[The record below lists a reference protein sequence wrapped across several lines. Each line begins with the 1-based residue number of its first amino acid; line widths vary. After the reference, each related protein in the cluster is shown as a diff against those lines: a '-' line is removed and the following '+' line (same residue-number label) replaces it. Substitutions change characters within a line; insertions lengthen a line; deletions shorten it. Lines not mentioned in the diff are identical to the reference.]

1 MFEKFTSIGAT
12 DFKQR
17 YQGTY
22 GIFLWSDKHTKEKK
36 RKLVRLDSINTDR
49 AQFSVTFVDSDG
61 SPYTLLPDT
70 PDDYGFEFLPPRSA
84 YYNTRKGEPWL
95 IKRIA
100 SKQYSRGL
108 CDKNTHI
115 STLTGRR
122 LPTSFETL
130 HELFEIKTTIADAL
144 NEAEKAKT
152 TAAGIALSSQFSISF
167 VDKRIRCFESRIGI
181 LDDYKEGEFYVT
193 LDNPELWG
201 TEIRDAF
208 RRANLKASVK

>member
-22 GIFLWSDKHTKEKK
+22 GIFLWSDKITGEKK
-36 RKLVRLDSINTDR
+36 RKLVRLDAINTDR
-49 AQFSVTFVDSDG
+49 GQFSVTFVDSDG
-61 SPYTLLPDT
+61 SNYTLLPDT

-84 YYNTRKGEPWL
+84 YYNTRNGEPWL

-115 STLTGRR
+115 SNLVGKR
-122 LPTSFETL
+122 LPTG
-130 HELFEIKTTIADAL
+130 FEIKTTITDAL
-144 NEAEKAKT
+144 KVAEKVLST
-152 TAAGIALSSQFSISF
+152 SAGIALSSQFSISF
-167 VDKRIRCFESRIGI
+167 VDKRVRCFESRIGT
-181 LDDYKEGEFYVT
+181 LDEYKDGKFYVS
-193 LDNPELWG
+193 LENPELWG

-208 RRANLKASVK
+208 RRANLEATVV